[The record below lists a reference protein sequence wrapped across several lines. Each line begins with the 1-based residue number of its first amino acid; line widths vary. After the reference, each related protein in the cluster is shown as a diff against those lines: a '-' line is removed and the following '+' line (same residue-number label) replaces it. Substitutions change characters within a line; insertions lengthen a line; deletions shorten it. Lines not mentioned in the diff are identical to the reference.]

1 MQRVATLSATRPAAA
16 PPLHRRRLHVAAATQ
31 PGQDQQRGA
40 PAAPDAPPAPPQPPK
55 GVQLELFE
63 TKGTDAAAAST
74 SSQDSGG
81 PWAQLLSSFDFS
93 EPTSFD
99 GEEKTEY
106 DPLRDGPLR
115 YLGYA
120 NELGEA
126 FAAWL
131 FAGGVPLRWVL
142 GPAAACSRLLR
153 GCMASVTELWQ
164 GGCNV

>member
-1 MQRVATLSATRPAAA
+1 MM
-16 PPLHRRRLHVAAATQ
+16 
-31 PGQDQQRGA
+31 
-40 PAAPDAPPAPPQPPK
+40 
-55 GVQLELFE
+55 
-63 TKGTDAAAAST
+63 AAAAAG
-74 SSQDSGG
+74 SSSLEREAGG
-81 PWAQLLSSFDFS
+81 NPLAALLAKIDFS

-131 FAGGVPLRWVL
+131 FAGGVPLSYA
-142 GPAAACSRLLR
+142 GEAATMPALLSTTEIAPLR
-153 GCMASVTELWQ
+153 AS
-164 GGCNV
+164 CADS